1 MMRTLNFVFS
11 SLLLAVASQSLAEVA
26 QQPAIAARDTI
37 TDNAIVYP
45 ESFEID
51 LHNAMTDWYMDQYVV
66 NNASDAERSYDVNYP
81 DSVYIRRLQ
90 QLPTAI
96 DMPYNQ
102 IVRSYIDMYMQRRR
116 GLMETLLGRS
126 IYYMPIFEQALEKE
140 GLPLELKYLP
150 IIESALRPDATSRAG
165 AAGLWQFMV
174 ATGRLM
180 GLEINSLVDERR
192 DPYKSSEAA
201 ARYLKQMYEIYHDWH
216 LVIASYN
223 CGPGNVNKAIRR
235 AGGKTDSWE
244 IYNFLPRETRG
255 YVPAFIAANYAMT
268 YYREHNIMPVLT
280 EKPLITDSIMVC
292 KDVYFDQISAVLN
305 MPVEEIRVLNP
316 QYRKDIIP
324 GNVRPYKLILPSQQV
339 YSYIMSEDSILAY
352 DNNRYA
358 LRTVVNPTN
367 YDDNSGSYE
376 RKTVTKYHKVR
387 RGESLSVI
395 ARKYGVTVSSI
406 KRANGLRGDGI
417 QRGQLLKITTKQ
429 RVRVKDAGGQVAE
442 GSKAKSTKKQATR
455 RHKVKSGETL
465 SGIAMKY
472 RGVTVADIR
481 RANGIRGSKIRA
493 GQTLLIPVK

>member
-1 MMRTLNFVFS
+1 MKLHDMTRTLNFVFS
-11 SLLLAVASQSLAEVA
+11 SLLLAAATQSFAEVA
-26 QQPAIAARDTI
+26 QQPVIAARDTI

-51 LHNAMTDWYMDQYVV
+51 LNNVMTDWYMDRFAV
-66 NNASDAERSYDVNYP
+66 SDAESAERSYDVNYP

-90 QLPTAI
+90 QLPTVI

-180 GLEINSLVDERR
+180 GLEVNSLVDERR

-201 ARYLKQMYEIYHDWH
+201 ARYLKQMYDIYHDWH

-235 AGGKTDSWE
+235 SGGKTDYWE

-268 YYREHNIMPVLT
+268 YYREHNIAPVLM

-292 KDVYFDQISAVLN
+292 RDVYFDQISAVLGI
-305 MPVEEIRVLNP
+305 PVEELCELNP
-316 QYRKDIIP
+316 QYRRSRIP
-324 GNVRPYKLILPSQQV
+324 GHSKPYSLTLPSQQV
-339 YSYIMSEDSILAY
+339 YAYIEMQDSILAY
-352 DNNRYA
+352 DAAKYA
-358 LRTVVNPTN
+358 KRSVVEP
-367 YDDNSGSYE
+367 
-376 RKTVTKYHKVR
+376 
-387 RGESLSVI
+387 
-395 ARKYGVTVSSI
+395 A
-406 KRANGLRGDGI
+406 GL
-417 QRGQLLKITTKQ
+417 T
-429 RVRVKDAGGQVAE
+429 
-442 GSKAKSTKKQATR
+442 ATR
-455 RHKVKSGETL
+455 YHRIRNGETL
-465 SGIAMKY
+465 STIARRY
-472 RGVTVADIR
+472 GVSVNSLKR
-481 RANGIRGSKIRA
+481 WNGLKSSRIRA
-493 GQTLLIPVK
+493 GQRLIVGMAAGGSSSKSKTAAASSTSKSKGSYHIVKKGETLWTISQKYGITTAQLKAVNNLRSSKINIGQRLKIPRG

>member
-1 MMRTLNFVFS
+1 MCNYFLKLHDMTRTLNFVFS
-11 SLLLAVASQSLAEVA
+11 SLLLAAATQSFAEVA
-26 QQPAIAARDTI
+26 QQPVIAARDTI

-51 LHNAMTDWYMDQYVV
+51 LNNVMTDWYMDRFAV
-66 NNASDAERSYDVNYP
+66 SDAESAERSYDVNYP

-90 QLPTAI
+90 QLPTVI

-180 GLEINSLVDERR
+180 GLEVNSLVDERR

-201 ARYLKQMYEIYHDWH
+201 ARYLKQMYDIYHDWH

-235 AGGKTDSWE
+235 SGGKTDYWE

-268 YYREHNIMPVLT
+268 YYREHNIAPVLM

-292 KDVYFDQISAVLN
+292 RDVYFDQISAVLGI
-305 MPVEEIRVLNP
+305 PVEELCELNP
-316 QYRKDIIP
+316 QYRRSRIP
-324 GNVRPYKLILPSQQV
+324 GHSKPYSLTLPSQQV
-339 YSYIMSEDSILAY
+339 YAYIEMQDSILAY
-352 DNNRYA
+352 DAAKYA
-358 LRTVVNPTN
+358 KRSVVEP
-367 YDDNSGSYE
+367 
-376 RKTVTKYHKVR
+376 
-387 RGESLSVI
+387 
-395 ARKYGVTVSSI
+395 A
-406 KRANGLRGDGI
+406 GL
-417 QRGQLLKITTKQ
+417 T
-429 RVRVKDAGGQVAE
+429 
-442 GSKAKSTKKQATR
+442 ATR
-455 RHKVKSGETL
+455 YHRIRNGETL
-465 SGIAMKY
+465 STIARRY
-472 RGVTVADIR
+472 GVSVNSLKR
-481 RANGIRGSKIRA
+481 WNGLKSSLIRA
-493 GQTLLIPVK
+493 GQRLLVGRGAAGSTSISKTAATSSTSKSKGSYHIVKKGETLWTISQKYGITTAQLKTANNLRSSKINIGQRLKIPRG

>member
-1 MMRTLNFVFS
+1 MKLHDMTRTLNFVFS
-11 SLLLAVASQSLAEVA
+11 SLLLAAATQSFAEVA
-26 QQPAIAARDTI
+26 QQPVIAARDTI

-51 LHNAMTDWYMDQYVV
+51 LNNVMTDWYMDRFAV
-66 NNASDAERSYDVNYP
+66 SDAESAERSYDVNYP

-90 QLPTAI
+90 QLPTVI

-174 ATGRLM
+174 ATGRLL
-180 GLEINSLVDERR
+180 GLDVNSLVDERR
-192 DPYKSSEAA
+192 APDKSSEAA
-201 ARYLKQMYEIYHDWH
+201 ARYLKQMYDIYHDWH

-235 AGGKTDSWE
+235 SGGKTDYWE

-268 YYREHNIMPVLT
+268 YYREHNIAPVLM

-292 KDVYFDQISAVLN
+292 RDVYFDQISAVLGI
-305 MPVEEIRVLNP
+305 PVEELCELNP
-316 QYRKDIIP
+316 QYRRNRIP
-324 GNVRPYKLILPSQQV
+324 GHSKPYSLTLPSQQV
-339 YSYIMSEDSILAY
+339 YAYIEMQDSILAY
-352 DNNRYA
+352 DAAKYA
-358 LRTVVNPTN
+358 KRSVVEP
-367 YDDNSGSYE
+367 
-376 RKTVTKYHKVR
+376 
-387 RGESLSVI
+387 
-395 ARKYGVTVSSI
+395 A
-406 KRANGLRGDGI
+406 GL
-417 QRGQLLKITTKQ
+417 T
-429 RVRVKDAGGQVAE
+429 
-442 GSKAKSTKKQATR
+442 ATR
-455 RHKVKSGETL
+455 YHRIRNGETL
-465 SGIAMKY
+465 STIARRY
-472 RGVTVADIR
+472 GVSVNSLKR
-481 RANGIRGSKIRA
+481 WNGLKSSRIRA
-493 GQTLLIPVK
+493 GQRLIVGMAAGGSSSKSKTAAASSTSKSKGSYHIVKKGETLWTISQKYGITTAQLKAVNNLRSSKINIGQRLRIPRG

>member
-1 MMRTLNFVFS
+1 MCNYFLKLHDMTRTLNFVFS
-11 SLLLAVASQSLAEVA
+11 SLLLAAATQSFAEVA
-26 QQPAIAARDTI
+26 QQPVIAARDTI

-51 LHNAMTDWYMDQYVV
+51 LNNVMTDWYMDRFAV
-66 NNASDAERSYDVNYP
+66 SDAESAERSYDVNYP

-90 QLPTAI
+90 QLPTVI

-180 GLEINSLVDERR
+180 GLEVNSLVDERR

-201 ARYLKQMYEIYHDWH
+201 ARYLKQMYDIYHDWH

-223 CGPGNVNKAIRR
+223 CGPVNVNKAIRR
-235 AGGKTDSWE
+235 SGGKTDYWE

-268 YYREHNIMPVLT
+268 YYREHNIAPVLM

-292 KDVYFDQISAVLN
+292 RDVYFDQISAVLGI
-305 MPVEEIRVLNP
+305 PVEELCELNP
-316 QYRKDIIP
+316 QYRRNRIP
-324 GNVRPYKLILPSQQV
+324 GHTAQ
-339 YSYIMSEDSILAY
+339 
-352 DNNRYA
+352 
-358 LRTVVNPTN
+358 
-367 YDDNSGSYE
+367 
-376 RKTVTKYHKVR
+376 
-387 RGESLSVI
+387 
-395 ARKYGVTVSSI
+395 
-406 KRANGLRGDGI
+406 
-417 QRGQLLKITTKQ
+417 
-429 RVRVKDAGGQVAE
+429 
-442 GSKAKSTKKQATR
+442 
-455 RHKVKSGETL
+455 
-465 SGIAMKY
+465 
-472 RGVTVADIR
+472 
-481 RANGIRGSKIRA
+481 
-493 GQTLLIPVK
+493 